1 MTSSSDGKG
10 VRYLGTTGPVKLCS
24 KKKCK
29 DCAALHYTI
38 EKLEKEIDESQI
50 KKGTKRKAKRAKIE
64 RS

>member
-1 MTSSSDGKG
+1 VEGIKKQKETLKKVNSDDISK
-10 VRYLGTTGPVKLCS
+10 KSS
-24 KKKCK
+24 KKKRTA
-29 DCAALHYTI
+29 DYSTI